1 MVNWR
6 PSTLSDSTKP
16 KHNEA
21 RFWRSSD
28 CKRRRK
34 DYEIAEP
41 WQTRD
46 LQIGAFTGPRG
57 DRRKAI
63 DEINK
68 TTSYTF

>member
-6 PSTLSDSTKP
+6 PSTLSDNTKP

-46 LQIGAFTGPRG
+46 QITFSLVSQSLTAFEVPHVFLVYVSQS
-57 DRRKAI
+57 A
-63 DEINK
+63 
-68 TTSYTF
+68 